1 MDIETGKKFVR
12 ERNYLEAEKIFLN
25 LLNKDKKDKDLML
38 VNYFLGII
46 YFELQNYKK
55 SKFHYK
61 SSLKFNPNSK
71 EILIN
76 LAYLEQSYGKL
87 EEAKDIYQK
96 LLTLNPYYIETYYRI
111 YLLNSDYLKEE
122 YESFFLEIVN
132 KENIFL
138 KMRRKQKNL
147 QRKYLLLEKK
157 LPLFLKR

>member
-1 MDIETGKKFVR
+1 MNIETGKKFVR

-25 LLNKDKKDKDLML
+25 LLNKDKDLML

-55 SKFHYK
+55 SKFHYE
-61 SSLKFNPNSK
+61 SSLKFNTNSK

-96 LLTLNPYYIETYYRI
+96 
-111 YLLNSDYLKEE
+111 
-122 YESFFLEIVN
+122 
-132 KENIFL
+132 
-138 KMRRKQKNL
+138 
-147 QRKYLLLEKK
+147 
-157 LPLFLKR
+157 